1 MSLLMVPPGHTR
13 DNVPYRPKNWLRI
26 AAEGAWMDILLNLPA
41 ALFHERALGP
51 PFYIARLGSCGA
63 GFLAFWEDLLTM
75 VHSGAAPVR

>member
-1 MSLLMVPPGHTR
+1 
-13 DNVPYRPKNWLRI
+13 
-26 AAEGAWMDILLNLPA
+26 MDILLNLPA

-63 GFLAFWEDLLTM
+63 GFLALWEDLLTM